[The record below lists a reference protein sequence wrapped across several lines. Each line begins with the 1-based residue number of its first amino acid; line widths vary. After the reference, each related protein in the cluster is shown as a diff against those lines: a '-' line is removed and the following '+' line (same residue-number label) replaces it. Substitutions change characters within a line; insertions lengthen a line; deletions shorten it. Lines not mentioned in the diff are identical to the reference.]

1 MMDLCQFSRFLNE
14 YQQGFIR
21 FAYTYVHDRMAAEDI
36 VIEAFT
42 YYWDHKDKITD
53 ASNIPAYVLTTVKHK
68 CIDYLRHEQVC
79 RNASDELYQLYS
91 WEISTRIAT
100 LENFEPSEVFTSDIQ
115 RLVDET
121 LEKLPEQTRRAFTM
135 SRYENKS
142 HQEIATTLGI
152 TVKGV
157 EFHISKATRL
167 FREVLKDYLPSFLL
181 YTLF

>member
-1 MMDLCQFSRFLNE
+1 M
-14 YQQGFIR
+14 
-21 FAYTYVHDRMAAEDI
+21 
-36 VIEAFT
+36 
-42 YYWDHKDKITD
+42 
-53 ASNIPAYVLTTVKHK
+53 
-68 CIDYLRHEQVC
+68 C
-79 RNASDELYQLYS
+79 RDASDELYQLYS

-115 RLVDET
+115 RLVDEA